1 MGSHLA
7 KMLGNASHD
16 LIVIDSDSARLQNL
30 SAVSDVI
37 TMEGNPSSVKTLKA
51 AGIDRTDLFIAVY
64 PAESQ
69 DINIVSA
76 LLAKRLGAKKVT
88 CRIDNEEFL
97 AYDNRYMFTEMGVDL
112 LFYPE
117 KIAATEILDL
127 LSRTAS
133 TDAMDFAHGKLQM
146 VVFKLDEDTPIIDTT
161 LMDFARSAVGRE
173 NFRVV
178 AISRENETIIPGPDT
193 RFKVNDLVFIISKR
207 EGIEILMQYI
217 GKSHVE
223 VRSVM
228 IVGGGPIGEMLGREL
243 AEKMDEVKIIERDKA
258 RCMELVD
265 NLPSKVIVINGDG
278 RDSDLLADEGINSYD
293 AFVALTSSSETNILA
308 CVAAKKMGVSRTIA
322 QVENLEYISLAEGM
336 GVDAVINKKLI
347 TAGRIFK
354 FTLSDKVRFVKYMS
368 GTNAEIIEFNVTP
381 GSRITKAPLEDLD
394 CPSGAVIGGVIRGN
408 EAFIAVG
415 DTQIQAYDRVAVFSM
430 PSVVK
435 EVDRW
440 FR

>member
-1 MGSHLA
+1 MKIIIAGAGEVGSHLA

-217 GKSHVE
+217 GKS
-223 VRSVM
+223 RRTRWA
-228 IVGGGPIGEMLGREL
+228 IYWLCMLFILFSE
-243 AEKMDEVKIIERDKA
+243 
-258 RCMELVD
+258 
-265 NLPSKVIVINGDG
+265 
-278 RDSDLLADEGINSYD
+278 D
-293 AFVALTSSSETNILA
+293 A
-308 CVAAKKMGVSRTIA
+308 
-322 QVENLEYISLAEGM
+322 GM
-336 GVDAVINKKLI
+336 
-347 TAGRIFK
+347 
-354 FTLSDKVRFVKYMS
+354 S
-368 GTNAEIIEFNVTP
+368 
-381 GSRITKAPLEDLD
+381 
-394 CPSGAVIGGVIRGN
+394 
-408 EAFIAVG
+408 FIYF
-415 DTQIQAYDRVAVFSM
+415 QF
-430 PSVVK
+430 
-435 EVDRW
+435 
-440 FR
+440 